1 MSNTASYIGKEPT
14 YGFFT
19 IQSETGDGSTVAY
32 TLDVTAA
39 STASLLVSVSGVVQQ
54 PSVGFNVN
62 SAGSTITFTS
72 APAASAEIWILW
84 LGKELI
90 VPVASS
96 ANSAMITSEGAIT
109 SLQAT
114 DDFLVYDTSASA
126 LKKVNW
132 QYVHTGPSDMAA
144 NTVKVRDANST
155 GAPSDKAV
163 TNTQLLIGDGTGFTA
178 ATLSGDV
185 TNTNTGAV
193 TIANDAVTTV
203 KILDANVTLAKI
215 ASQAANTVL
224 VRDASSSGVVS
235 AKALATTEI
244 LIGDGTGFTA
254 AALSGDVTMANTG
267 AVTIASNA
275 VQSGMVNVD
284 VITAQTEITEAADG
298 DYLLVYDA
306 SATAYKKIQKQNLGG
321 GIKWEE
327 KTAAFNAAKGTGYL
341 IDCGTAVTATLPASP
356 SLGHEV
362 RIIDGTGEAATNNI
376 TVARNSENIQGAAAD
391 LTIATNRAA
400 IGLVY
405 YNAAEGWLLR
415 TN

>member
-32 TLDVTAA
+32 TLDTTAA

-62 SAGSTITFTS
+62 SAGSTLTFTS

-90 VPVASS
+90 VPVAAS

-163 TNTQLLIGDGTGFTA
+163 ADTQLLIGDGTGFTA
-178 ATLSGDV
+178 ATLSSDV
-185 TNTNTGAV
+185 TMTNAGAV
-193 TIANDAVTTV
+193 TIANNAVTTV

-224 VRDASSSGVVS
+224 VRDANSSGVVS
-235 AKALATTEI
+235 AKAVATTEI

-254 AALSGDVTMANTG
+254 AALSGDVTMTNAG

-275 VQSGMVNVD
+275 VQAGMVNVD
-284 VITAQTEITEAADG
+284 LFTAQTAITEAADA
-298 DYLLVYDA
+298 DLILVYDNSA
-306 SATAYKKIQKQNLGG
+306 SAYKKITKANFGG
-321 GIKWEE
+321 GIKWET
-327 KTAAFNAAKGTGYL
+327 KTANFTAAKGTGYL
-341 IDCGTAVTATLPASP
+341 IDCGAAVTATLPASP
-356 SLGHEV
+356 SIGWEV
-362 RIIDGTGEAATNNI
+362 RIVDATGEAATNNI
-376 TVARNSENIQGAAAD
+376 TVARNSEKIQGVATD
-391 LTIATNRAA
+391 MTIQSNRAA

-405 YNAAEGWLLR
+405 FDTNEGWVLR
-415 TN
+415 EN